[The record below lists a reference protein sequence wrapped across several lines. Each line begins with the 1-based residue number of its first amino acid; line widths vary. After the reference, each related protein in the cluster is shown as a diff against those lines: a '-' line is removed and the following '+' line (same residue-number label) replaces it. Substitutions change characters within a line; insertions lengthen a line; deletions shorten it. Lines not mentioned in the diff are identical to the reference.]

1 MTMRF
6 ALQFAAASSALLL
19 TTGLAQAQ
27 DVKGADIYRNSCA
40 MCHQDQAQGAA
51 GVAPPLKG
59 TYWAKL
65 AKVPGYVPGVLL
77 AGLHGPIT
85 TDEGTFNGVMPT
97 QNRLADA
104 EIAALAAYLV
114 KDVNGQAGATTAS
127 AADVAALRAKPPT
140 VAELRA
146 VRKQALAK

>member
-1 MTMRF
+1 MRI
-6 ALQFAAASSALLL
+6 ALQFVTVASALLVS
-19 TTGLAQAQ
+19 GGFVQAQ
-27 DVKGADIYRNSCA
+27 EVKGGDIYRNSCA

-59 TYWAKL
+59 NYWAKL
-65 AKVPGYVPGVLL
+65 AKVPAYVPGVLL

-85 TDEGTFNGVMPT
+85 TDEGPFNGVMPT
-97 QNRLADA
+97 QNRLGDA

-114 KDVNGQAGATTAS
+114 KDVNGQAGAITAS
-127 AADVAALRAKPPT
+127 AADVAALRAKPAT

-146 VRKQALAK
+146 LRKQALSK